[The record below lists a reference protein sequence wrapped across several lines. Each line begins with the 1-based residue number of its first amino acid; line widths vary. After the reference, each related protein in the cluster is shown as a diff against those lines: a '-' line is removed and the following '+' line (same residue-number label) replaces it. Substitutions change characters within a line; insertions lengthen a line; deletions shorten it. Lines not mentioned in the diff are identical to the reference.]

1 MKHRLKANNV
11 RPEIQV
17 HKSIGDIPAIE
28 AYAGPIN
35 QVFMNVIANAIDEYY
50 DQPSHIGQIE
60 IITSANFDRSEVCF
74 TIRDNGIGVP
84 DSIRERIFEQSLTTK
99 PIGRGTGLGLAISQQ
114 IIVDKH
120 HGTLDC
126 TSIHGKGSEFRIC
139 LPME

>member
-1 MKHRLKANNV
+1 M
-11 RPEIQV
+11 
-17 HKSIGDIPAIE
+17 HKSLGDLPAIE

-35 QVFMNVIANAIDEYY
+35 QVFMNVIANAIDAIHEYY
-50 DQPSHIGQIE
+50 DQPSHLPNHIGQIE
-60 IITSANFDRSEVCF
+60 IITPANFDRSEIYF

-84 DSIRERIFEQSLTTK
+84 DPIRERIFEQSFTTK
-99 PIGRGTGLGLAISQQ
+99 PIGCRTRLDLAISQQ

-126 TSIHGKGSEFRIC
+126 TSIHGRGFEFRIC